1 MVEPAL
7 RILLAFSL
15 ASSLALAIAP
25 AAYADEHRAP
35 DAPTVVSDTDDP
47 EPPTENE
54 GDQKPQDQT
63 DDPAP
68 RIDPIPDSEL
78 VGPPPFAAAA
88 PRISWAYPPNGV
100 YYIRNAYNGAGLVG
114 SNYDGTDYAW
124 VFKDYLSNDMLFYLA
139 DRGNGWYTIQCMNI
153 ALSGY
158 YLKAWESYTGV
169 FGKPGTWYAPGDY
182 SQNAYCQWGPAIG
195 GDGNWYWVN
204 RAYRDYGILDVLDI
218 AGDYSSGDRRCNVNT
233 DGYDGSNG
241 QTWYLQEVRLS
252 GSAAVSGTARVGSE
266 LICTPSISSYNV
278 GSVYH
283 TWYYGDTP
291 GATDVKIGSAFKA
304 GASSITVPAEAA
316 GKYIT
321 CVVSDNEYR
330 GTVSATAPEP
340 IGSSLSGSAT
350 ITGGYVYAG
359 STLTCTASDLP
370 AGAVPAYAWY
380 AATEAGGTDKQL
392 GTGATYNPT
401 ADDIGKHITCV
412 VTDASGIHSGNLT
425 AIGEQVTASLALDAS
440 PTIEAV
446 ADGAGNITCQSIRL
460 VNRSSCPVRL
470 VKIGLDPA
478 AGVPT
483 ASTTIESKAGMLC
496 SADAS
501 AWDACP
507 IADPPILA
515 VDEELSL
522 SLSLAYDWTGPIG
535 RMVSND
541 PLHVGTLTFFAE
553 AA

>member
-7 RILLAFSL
+7 KVLLAFP
-15 ASSLALAIAP
+15 LALSLVFAP
-25 AAYADEHRAP
+25 AQTAYAAESGSP
-35 DAPTVVSDTDDP
+35 DAPTIVSDIDGHEPPAESSEGQSLRDRTEKP
-47 EPPTENE
+47 EPE
-54 GDQKPQDQT
+54 
-63 DDPAP
+63 
-68 RIDPIPDSEL
+68 IDPIPDSEL

-124 VFKDYLSNDMLFYLA
+124 VFKDYLSDDMLFYLA

-153 ALSGY
+153 ATSGY

-195 GDGNWYWVN
+195 SDGNWYWVN
-204 RAYRDYGILDVLDI
+204 RAYRDHGILDVLDI

-252 GSAAVSGTARVGSE
+252 GSAAISGTARVGSE
-266 LICTPSISSYNV
+266 LTCTPSISSYNV

-283 TWYYGDTP
+283 TWYYGDAP
-291 GATDVKIGSAFKA
+291 GATDVNIGSAFKA

-321 CVVSDNEYR
+321 CVISDNEYR

-350 ITGGYVYAG
+350 ITGSYVYAD
-359 STLTCTASDLP
+359 STLTCTASGLP
-370 AGAVPAYAWY
+370 TGAAPAYTWY
-380 AATEAGGTDKQL
+380 TADKAGGTDRQV

-401 ADDIGKHITCV
+401 ADDIGRHITCT

-470 VKIGLDPA
+470 VKIGLDPTD
-478 AGVPT
+478 GVPT
-483 ASTTIESKAGMLC
+483 ASATIKSEASVLC

-501 AWDACP
+501 GWGVCA
-507 IADPPILA
+507 IADPLVLA
-515 VDEELSL
+515 VDEERSL

-541 PLHVGTLTFFAE
+541 PLHLGTLAFFAE